1 MPTDLE
7 LKTRKEMLESAG
19 SCGFRTILT
28 AESAYGGTPGL
39 GTRGFAPQPRMAGR
53 LHGPAHGI
61 SLVCLGCARPGLDRA
76 RVQCITSSGA
86 AGVRSILRREA
97 A

>member
-7 LKTRKEMLESAG
+7 LKTRKEMRESAG

-28 AESAYGGTPGL
+28 AESAYRGTPVL
-39 GTRGFAPQPRMAGR
+39 DTRGFAPQPTMAGR

-61 SLVCLGCARPGLDRA
+61 SLVWLGCVRRGLDRA
-76 RVQCITSSGA
+76 SVQCIASSGA
-86 AGVRSILRREA
+86 AGVRSILGREVA
-97 A
+97 